1 MIQRVII
8 LINVQAIVTV
18 AMLSEENRIVFAVVS
33 PLCVQV
39 DEMLYDI
46 VSAKMCSRLSS
57 MNLLST
63 LPSRPS

>member
-1 MIQRVII
+1 
-8 LINVQAIVTV
+8 
-18 AMLSEENRIVFAVVS
+18 MLSEENRIVFAVVS

-57 MNLLST
+57 MNLLKHPVVEAE
-63 LPSRPS
+63 LAACPLGER